1 MRLLAVL
8 WLLATLLACGDDVAR
23 ARPWSLVVLPDTQ
36 VYSLEHPQIFRAQL
50 EWIAQ
55 AREPLEVR
63 FVAHV
68 GDVTET
74 NAESQWRLARSSFA
88 LLDGAV
94 PYAIAPGNHDYALAA
109 TRESGLSRWFPA
121 EEMARSPTFG
131 GLFEPGRSD
140 NVFHHFT
147 VDGERFLVLV
157 LEWGPRDAALAWA
170 REVLAAHRDHQVI
183 VVTHAFLYNDD
194 TRYDW
199 AQRGATQQWNPHAYE
214 AGPRWAGPG
223 ELNDGQQIW
232 DKLID
237 DFDNVRLV
245 VSGHVAEH
253 GVGRLTSVTS
263 AGGRVHQLLANF
275 QGEAL
280 GGGGYLRIL
289 RFVDDELE
297 VRTYSPYLGQELLS
311 PEHSFVLEL

>member
-1 MRLLAVL
+1 MRALCLLSVL
-8 WLLATLLACGDDVAR
+8 AGLVACGDDVPR
-23 ARPWSLVVLPDTQ
+23 ARPWSLIVLPDTQ
-36 VYSLEHPQIFRAQL
+36 VYSQQHPEIFRAQL
-50 EWIAQ
+50 QWIAQ
-55 AREPLEVR
+55 AREPLGIR
-63 FVAHV
+63 FAVHV

-74 NAESQWRLARSSFA
+74 NSEAQWRLARSSFEA
-88 LLDGAV
+88 LEGTV
-94 PYAIAPGNHDYALAA
+94 PYAIAPGNHDYELTA
-109 TRESGLSRWFPA
+109 TRTSGLSRWFPA
-121 EEMARSPTFG
+121 EELAQSPTFG
-131 GLFEPGRSD
+131 GLFEAGRSD
-140 NVFHHFT
+140 NAFHRFA
-147 VDGERFLVLV
+147 VDGERYLVLV
-157 LEWGPRDAALAWA
+157 LEWGPRDTALAWA
-170 REVLAAHRDHQVI
+170 REVLSAHRDHQVI
-183 VVTHAFLYNDD
+183 VVTHAYLYNDD

-199 AQRGATQQWNPHAYE
+199 AQRGATQSWNPHAYE
-214 AGPRWAGPG
+214 AGPRWAGEG

-245 VSGHVAEH
+245 VSGHVAER

-297 VRTYSPYLGQELLS
+297 VRTYSPYLGQELFT
-311 PEHSFVLEL
+311 PEHSFVLER